1 MNKVSGPMAGN
12 DLADFTGIPRHVSAE
27 GCQFVALGAR
37 PVVGQ
42 VLLVLLDSNLP
53 VAGRVRWVVEDR
65 FALVFDQPLARS
77 VRKALENHGRVLG
90 AVKLVRG

>member
-12 DLADFTGIPRHVSAE
+12 DHADFTGIPRHVSAE
-27 GCQFVALGAR
+27 GCQFVALGSR
-37 PVVGQ
+37 PAVGQ
-42 VLLVLLDSNLP
+42 SVLVLLDSIMP

-77 VRKALENHGRVLG
+77 ARKALENHGRVLG